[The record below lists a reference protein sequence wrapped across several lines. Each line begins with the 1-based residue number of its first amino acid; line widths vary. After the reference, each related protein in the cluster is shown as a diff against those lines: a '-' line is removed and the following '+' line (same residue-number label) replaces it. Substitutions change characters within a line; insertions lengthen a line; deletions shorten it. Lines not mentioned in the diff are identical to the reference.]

1 MKVLQEFNKDNFPF
15 ERYIVDLNK
24 EILPPSYVSK
34 YGIYQIVNGL
44 SDTEGVKRLSVPIL
58 RKSEWPSGADLNLD
72 ESQFEAFQAALT
84 KQMVV
89 IQGPPG
95 MNRLISPCL

>member
-1 MKVLQEFNKDNFPF
+1 MLQQFNKDNFPF

-24 EILPPSYVSK
+24 EILPPPYISEERVYD
-34 YGIYQIVNGL
+34 I
-44 SDTEGVKRLSVPIL
+44 SVDLTGAESEKIPVQIL
-58 RKSEWPSGADLNLD
+58 RKEWPSCVDLNMD
-72 ESQFEAFQAALT
+72 ESQYEAFQAALT

-95 MNRLISPCL
+95 M